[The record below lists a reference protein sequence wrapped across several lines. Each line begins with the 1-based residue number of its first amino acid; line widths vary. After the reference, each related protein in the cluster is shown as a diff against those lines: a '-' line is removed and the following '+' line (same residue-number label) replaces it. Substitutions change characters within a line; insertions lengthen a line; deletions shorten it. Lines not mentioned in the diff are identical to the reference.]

1 MRPAYRLRF
10 AARRLTFWL
19 LRNRNEITRFAGYGE
34 AAIQR
39 LSFFER

>member
-10 AARRLTFWL
+10 AARRRLTFWL
-19 LRNRNEITRFAGYGE
+19 LRSHNETVRFAATA

-39 LSFFER
+39 LRFFER